1 MHELVRTSDT
11 ISRRRGGVF
20 NANAIGSSVNG
31 LLFTTCSLAQFG
43 LIMPEIFV
51 TERFESRGRGQ
62 GSVKTSSRS
71 HAGGSV
77 CQPRAQVA

>member
-1 MHELVRTSDT
+1 
-11 ISRRRGGVF
+11 
-20 NANAIGSSVNG
+20 VNG